1 MKKAGF
7 AYESAVNGLEAV
19 QKAESE
25 TFRAIIMGKI
35 ALFRL
40 VDRLLTG
47 QISPCRSWMV

>member
-25 TFRAIIMGKI
+25 TFQAIIMGK
-35 ALFRL
+35 
-40 VDRLLTG
+40 
-47 QISPCRSWMV
+47 